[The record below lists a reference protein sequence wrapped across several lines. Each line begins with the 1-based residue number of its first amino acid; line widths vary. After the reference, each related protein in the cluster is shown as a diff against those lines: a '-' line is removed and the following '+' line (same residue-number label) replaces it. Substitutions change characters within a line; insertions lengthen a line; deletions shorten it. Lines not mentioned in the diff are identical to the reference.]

1 MINAVYNTLMKKKNR
16 VKKAEEFQYMIH
28 HSKKQVNQSFVV
40 YSSPKKE
47 AEARIGISLS
57 KKIGNAVHRNKIKR
71 QVRMMFHDTIDFKV
85 YPSDAVI
92 IIRFNYNGLDFDT
105 NKKNLEKIMV
115 KATIE

>member
-1 MINAVYNTLMKKKNR
+1 MMNEVYRTLMKKKNR
-16 VKKAEEFQYMIH
+16 VKKAEEFQSMIH
-28 HSKKQVNQSFVV
+28 HGKKQVNQSFVV
-40 YSSPKKE
+40 YSSARKE
-47 AEARIGISLS
+47 TEARIGISLS

-71 QVRMMFHDTIDFKV
+71 QVRMMLQDTIDFKV

-92 IIRFNYNGLDFDT
+92 IIRFNYNGLDYSA